1 MFDFSKLKNLVD
13 EQIPY
18 TLFEDE
24 KSLEDS
30 MRPYRVGNEIVT
42 PIFGIFRQNPSTLT
56 AFQSPL
62 IAVVSAIVE
71 IASPSEFL
79 QDVKKTLNDFVQEVN
94 STAQKVESDGNVY
107 NVIIQAETCSVGQKR
122 RDVGWYNGE
131 IFPVSTVVTFTIV
144 ERGVSAFDT
153 QLYIDGMAVPF
164 TNLVKTRTASSEVA
178 PDDHAV
184 GKVSVTQE
192 VFGVTVETPHLD
204 NDLGDLLSLALT
216 KGNGNT
222 AHAVELVTDGE
233 SQVYLMG
240 FGTITETAQPPLNTG
255 FSLSMAELDDVAC
268 RFNDLWH
275 SQEVAGSTVV
285 WEYNGY
291 IVLWG
296 DGTADKTNGVT
307 LHVYTD
313 NLITHEIKYLNCDDV
328 SRFGIIDYDVVLMNK
343 KIRPKGGYVLV
354 SELDRYGWLIHTNMG
369 DTLSIVNNRVC
380 MTVAGIAI
388 SVDTE
393 DPDIEGGAP
402 ILKDFVCL
410 LRGEVDAVGE
420 GFQELFGYDRWAV
433 TEG

>member
-1 MFDFSKLKNLVD
+1 MFDFSKLKKIVD
-13 EQIPY
+13 DQIPY

-79 QDVKKTLNDFVQEVN
+79 QEVKKTMNDFVQSVN
-94 STAQKVESDGNVY
+94 STAQKVENDDNIY

-268 RFNDLWH
+268 RFNDLWK
-275 SQEVAGSTVV
+275 SQEVTGDTAV
-285 WEYNGY
+285 WTQSNY

-296 DGTADKTNGVT
+296 DGTADKVDSVKG
-307 LHVYTD
+307 HVYSDGLSVHTVRA
-313 NLITHEIKYLNCDDV
+313 LNCSYV
-328 SRFGIIDYDVVLMNK
+328 SRFGRIDNGDNLLNKTIRAKSGEVLTSDLS
-343 KIRPKGGYVLV
+343 GVLLQT
-354 SELDRYGWLIHTNMG
+354 SEG
-369 DTLSIVNNRVC
+369 DTLSVTDGRLV
-380 MTVAGIAI
+380 MTVGGVVIP
-388 SVDTE
+388 VDVDKGNGYSTSE
-393 DPDIEGGAP
+393 
-402 ILKDFVCL
+402 FVCL
-410 LRGEVDAVGE
+410 MRGTVQNRTAS
-420 GFQELFGYDRWAV
+420 FGTRFEYDRWAV